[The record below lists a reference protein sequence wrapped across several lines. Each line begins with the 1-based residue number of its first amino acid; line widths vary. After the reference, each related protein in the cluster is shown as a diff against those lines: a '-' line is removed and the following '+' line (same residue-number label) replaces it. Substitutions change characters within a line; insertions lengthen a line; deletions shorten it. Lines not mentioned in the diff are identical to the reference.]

1 MRTLSFNQ
9 VNGKNVQTA
18 CFEHLPNSDTATAL
32 ETFLKP
38 HIVATRAVAE
48 SYPMSALFFLVSA
61 LQAEAKAKKGID
73 YLQRFNV
80 TYQGKTEEVWVIDD
94 GYAVTVLYPS
104 DY

>member
-1 MRTLSFNQ
+1 MN
-9 VNGKNVQTA
+9 
-18 CFEHLPNSDTATAL
+18 
-32 ETFLKP
+32 
-38 HIVATRAVAE
+38 
-48 SYPMSALFFLVSA
+48 ALFFLVSV

-80 TYQGKTEEVWVIDD
+80 TYQGKTEELWVIDD